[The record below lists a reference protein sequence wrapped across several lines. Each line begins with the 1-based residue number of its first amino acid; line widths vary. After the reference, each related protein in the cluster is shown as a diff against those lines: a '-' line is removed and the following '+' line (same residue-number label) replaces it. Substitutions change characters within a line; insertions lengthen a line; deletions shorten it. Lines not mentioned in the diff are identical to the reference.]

1 VADDAATVAA
11 GLQPAAPQAED
22 LRLRLYDDA
31 PMMDLLLELW
41 VALLIEATKVR
52 HVLGYGQAWR
62 PGTPLKLLF
71 AGYNGN
77 RNTGADVRV
86 EEMIRQVRY
95 ICGDEHLELSIL
107 TCDPNLSR
115 GYFANTKQVHIPNI
129 FPPFLYRQIRKYDG
143 VVACE
148 GSMFKSKF
156 ANALTTMMIGAL
168 GHASA
173 QRRFTIGYGAE
184 AGHMDWFLR
193 RMCARYCRLTPVI
206 TRNKESQSVLGALGI
221 RTELGAD
228 TAWTFE
234 PHPATYAD
242 SVLKQ
247 AGWDGHT
254 PILGVC
260 PINPFWWP
268 VRPSL
273 VKWLLKAT
281 TGRFADSHNRSIYFH
296 HQGPGV
302 DAAFERYL
310 TAIANA
316 VTAFRQQHA
325 VFPIMIGMEMLD
337 RRACEVLAK
346 KLGGAPVFNSDQY
359 DMYQLVSI
367 LRRCSLLV
375 SSRFHGIV
383 TCMPGLVASCGVTM
397 DERIRNLMHERRHP
411 DLLLEV
417 DDPEL
422 EPKLL
427 AILQKLHAEAERI
440 RTDIGAAVVRNLRTM
455 ARMGVYFLDY
465 LQHHYPEFPARR
477 GCRSWEEFL
486 PPLSPHLES
495 LVEKYDEE

>member
-1 VADDAATVAA
+1 
-11 GLQPAAPQAED
+11 
-22 LRLRLYDDA
+22 
-31 PMMDLLLELW
+31 MMDFVLELW
-41 VALLIEATKVR
+41 VALLIELTKVR
-52 HVLGYGQAWR
+52 WMLGRGQAWR

-86 EEMIRQVRY
+86 EEMIRQVHHL
-95 ICGDEHLELSIL
+95 CGHEHLDLSIF
-107 TCDPNLSR
+107 TCDPELSR
-115 GYFANTKQVHIPNI
+115 GYFGHTRQVHIPNI
-129 FPPFLYRQIRKYDG
+129 FPPFLYNRIGKYDG

-168 GHASA
+168 GHAA
-173 QRRFTIGYGAE
+173 VQNRFTIGYGAE

-193 RMCARYCRLTPVI
+193 RLCQRYCHDTLVI
-206 TRNKESQSVLGALGI
+206 TRNRESQDVLRELGI
-221 RTELGAD
+221 RTELGTD

-242 SVLKQ
+242 GVLKQ
-247 AGWDGHT
+247 AGWDGRT

-273 VKWLLKAT
+273 MKWLLKAT
-281 TGRFADSHNRSIYFH
+281 TGRYRDSHNRSIYFH
-296 HQGPGV
+296 HHGPSV

-310 TAIANA
+310 GGLANA
-316 VTAFRQQHA
+316 VAAFRREQH
-325 VFPIMIGMEMLD
+325 VFPIMIGMEQLD
-337 RRACEVLAK
+337 RRACESLAK
-346 KLGGAPVFNSDQY
+346 RLGGAPVFNSDEY

-375 SSRFHGIV
+375 SSRYHGIV

-397 DERIRNLMHERRHP
+397 DERIRNLMHERGHG
-411 DLLLEV
+411 DLLLGV
-417 DDPEL
+417 DDPQL

-427 AILQKLHAEAERI
+427 EMLRRLHRERERI
-440 RTDIGAAVVRNLRTM
+440 GGEIATTVVRNLRVM
-455 ARMGVYFLDY
+455 AQMGVYFLEH
-465 LQHHYPEFPARR
+465 LQRQYPEFPVRT
-477 GCRSWEEFL
+477 GSRSWEAFL
-486 PPLSPHLES
+486 PPLSPHLTE
-495 LVEKYDEE
+495 LVEEYDKP